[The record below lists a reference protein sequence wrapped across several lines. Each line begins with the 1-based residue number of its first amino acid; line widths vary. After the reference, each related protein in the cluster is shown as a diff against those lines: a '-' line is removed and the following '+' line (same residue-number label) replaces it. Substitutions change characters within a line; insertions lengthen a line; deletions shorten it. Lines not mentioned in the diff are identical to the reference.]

1 MAFTAWR
8 ATVSGVVG
16 ILAWVWTRVL
26 PERLRI
32 ATMWWLNEKVAVRV
46 VAVVPGPHGSVL
58 VRVRRGRLGLPS
70 RRLGRDADPEAAV
83 GALVRETCGLVPES
97 WIPIDAVR
105 RPRARLD
112 AIFVANAPR
121 ATGAGGRGRV
131 AWVAPTMIDD
141 EGVAR
146 WLEAGSP

>member
-1 MAFTAWR
+1 VSSRAWR
-8 ATVSGVVG
+8 ATVRGALP
-16 ILAWVWTRVL
+16 ILAWVWTRVF

-58 VRVRRGRLGLPS
+58 VRVRRGRFGLPS

-83 GALVRETCGLVPES
+83 GALVRETCGLVPQA

-105 RPRARLD
+105 RPGARLD

-121 ATGAGGRGRV
+121 ATVAVGRGRV

-141 EGVAR
+141 EDVAR